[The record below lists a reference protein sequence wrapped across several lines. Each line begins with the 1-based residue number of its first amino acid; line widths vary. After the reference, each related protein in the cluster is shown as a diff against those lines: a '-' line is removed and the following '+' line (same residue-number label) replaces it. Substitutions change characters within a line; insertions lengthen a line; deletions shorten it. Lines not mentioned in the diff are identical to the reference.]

1 MDGVDQP
8 HRFGR
13 DGSGGGAVIPVVT
26 IEQMRVADGAV
37 LELLLDKNALIERA
51 GHAVA
56 VTALRMM
63 GGGYGKRVVV
73 ICGKGNNGND
83 GRVAAAR
90 LRTRGAHVVEIDAEH
105 TDGVFIDSRRAD
117 LVIDAAYGIGFRG
130 TWQPPIVFD
139 VPVLAVDIPS
149 GLDANSGTVAGG
161 VLVAD
166 HTVTFAAVK
175 RGLLLNDG
183 PTVTGEV
190 SVADIGVDVLEHC
203 DDVALYVVEPTDVA
217 GWLPTRDSAAHKW
230 MNAVRVIAG
239 SRGMTGAA
247 SLVCA
252 AAMRAGAG
260 IVHASVRDAAEGEV
274 ALPTE
279 VVHRSLPATEWSASV
294 AADIGRF
301 GALVI
306 GPGLGRGDDVSA
318 LVRGVLDVA
327 EIPTVIDGDGLIA
340 ALDPHGGNASVAS
353 RTSATVLTPHDGEF
367 AALGGRADDIDRVGA
382 TEQLAVALNST
393 VLRKGPTTIVAT
405 PGAPTMLVMSGDQ
418 RLATAG
424 SGDVLSGVIGALI
437 ARGLDAHSAAAAG
450 AVIHGIA
457 GRLGP
462 VEGTIARDVVAALS
476 DVMTQLVAAPAEVS
490 RD

>member
-1 MDGVDQP
+1 M
-8 HRFGR
+8 
-13 DGSGGGAVIPVVT
+13 IPVVT
-26 IEQMRVADGAV
+26 IEQMRCADGAV
-37 LELLLDKNALIERA
+37 LAQLSNPNALIERA
-51 GHAVA
+51 GFAVSQM
-56 VTALRMM
+56 ALKMM
-63 GGGYGKRVVV
+63 RGGYGKRITV

-83 GRVAAAR
+83 GRVAAQR
-90 LRTRGAHVVEIDAEH
+90 LRERGALVTEIDAER
-105 TDGVFIDSRRAD
+105 TDGVFIDSRSAD

-149 GLDANSGTVAGG
+149 GLDANTGAVAGG
-161 VLVAD
+161 VLAAD
-166 HTVTFAAVK
+166 HTVTFAALK
-175 RGLLLNDG
+175 RGLLFHDG
-183 PTVTGEV
+183 PAVCGEV

-203 DDVALYVVEPTDVA
+203 DDINLYVVEPNDVA
-217 GWLPTRDSAAHKW
+217 AWLPTRDADAHKW
-230 MNAVRVIAG
+230 NIAVRVIAG

-260 IVHASVRDAAEGEV
+260 IVHASVRDDADATA

-279 VVHRSLPATEWSASV
+279 VVQRPLPASDWTSAL
-294 AADIGRF
+294 AADIRRF

-318 LVRGVLDVA
+318 LVRGALSVA
-327 EIPTVIDGDGLIA
+327 DIPTVIDGDGLIA
-340 ALDPHGGNASVAS
+340 AIDSHSGNAAVST
-353 RTSATVLTPHDGEF
+353 RTAPTVLTPHDGEF
-367 AALGGRADDIDRVGA
+367 AALGGDVDNVDRVDA
-382 TEQLAVALNST
+382 TEQLAALLKST

-405 PGAPTMLVMSGDQ
+405 SGAPTMLVVSGDQ

-424 SGDVLSGVIGALI
+424 SGDVLSGVIGALL
-437 ARGLDAHSAAAAG
+437 ARGLDAQSAAASG

-462 VEGTIARDVVAALS
+462 VEGTIARDVAGSIA
-476 DVMTQLVAAPAEVS
+476 DVMTELSTAQVVIAHE
-490 RD
+490 